1 MGKIRR
7 GNYIFLTWVGDHD
20 PKHVHIF
27 KNGTWIAKWDL
38 EADKLMESKVSA
50 RVRKLI
56 DQLKEEDR
64 L

>member
-7 GNYIFLTWVGDHD
+7 GNYVFLTWVGDHD

-27 KNGTWIAKWDL
+27 KDRIWIAKWDL
-38 EADKLMESKVSA
+38 ESSNVMEGKVSA

-56 DQLKEEDR
+56 EQLKEEGR